1 MKIKSTNQ
9 QIIKKPELSKADTAD
24 NLVGKKKSEQKSDSK
39 VAVARSAAIKTD
51 TVQLSQKSIALA
63 SAAKSGSGDNV
74 TETEKVITS
83 APQSWTKAEDT
94 NKQIKTD
101 GKTQTNTAQNMDEN
115 VLAKL
120 LKMTDKRSGI
130 FGLLGISL
138 KPDEREKPD
147 EQEEAAKKSGKK

>member
-9 QIIKKPELSKADTAD
+9 QIIIKPELSKADTTD
-24 NLVGKKKSEQKSDSK
+24 NMASKKKSEQKSDSK
-39 VAVARSAAIKTD
+39 VTVAQSAAIKTD
-51 TVQLSQKSIALA
+51 TVQLSKKSIALA
-63 SAAKSGSGDNV
+63 STAKSDSGDNV

-83 APQSWTKAEDT
+83 APQSGSKAEDT

-120 LKMTDKRSGI
+120 LKMADKRSGI
-130 FGLLGISL
+130 FGSSGISL
-138 KPDEREKPD
+138 KLD
-147 EQEEAAKKSGKK
+147 EQEEAAKESGKK